1 MYISGWVSL
10 PNQFS
15 FKKSM
20 RNVISG
26 IVQIIVI
33 VLFLGAVFIFS
44 RPPTVEEIQSEES
57 NIGQADLSVRSVLV
71 MRPDIETQRL
81 SLESTGSV
89 VARNIVPLIPQVT
102 GTVLWVSPNLRTGGT
117 FQKNEVLL
125 KIDPADAE
133 LLIAQAEANL
143 LVAQANLE
151 LREAESQAAR
161 ENWTLLHEG
170 EVPDLVAKLPQ
181 INQAKANIAVANA
194 QLSAAKLDLART
206 DFSLPFDGRVLAS
219 QIGVGQWVSR
229 GQAIGTSFDLNSLEV
244 EVPISGTEQNLLSP
258 VTERDALVFANDEEI
273 PAFVDRMSASADLRS
288 RASSLYLSFPA
299 IPESLV
305 PGNFVSVTVYGREQS
320 NVYRIPEIAEQAN
333 STLWIVRAGLLERV
347 TPQIIERRDEE
358 LTIVAFDYG
367 DGIVIGSLV
376 GVYPGQKVAIASE

>member
-1 MYISGWVSL
+1 
-10 PNQFS
+10 
-15 FKKSM
+15 M

-71 MRPDIETQRL
+71 IRPDVETQRL

-89 VARNIVPLIPQVT
+89 VARNIVPMIPQIA
-102 GTVLWVSPNLRTGGT
+102 GTVVWVSPNLRTGGT

-125 KIDPADAE
+125 RIDPADSE
-133 LLIAQAEANL
+133 LLVAQAEANL

-170 EVPDLVAKLPQ
+170 DVPDLVAKLPQ
-181 INQAKANIAVANA
+181 INQAKASIAVANA

-229 GQAIGTSFDLNSLEV
+229 SQAFGTSFDLNSIEV
-244 EVPISGTEQNLLSP
+244 EVPVSGTEQNLLSP
-258 VTERDALVFANDEEI
+258 VTERDALVFANDEQI

-288 RASSLYLSFPA
+288 RASSLYLSFSA

-333 STLWIVRAGLLERV
+333 STLWIVRDGLLERV